1 MNLFPGDSLKRGI
14 PLIQADLSPTHYFV
28 VWLPPPDKNPP
39 CMIYFSFV
47 ESDKP
52 LIIGIGNSLMGD
64 DGVGPYVISLLE
76 QKSDISADLLV
87 LSTPGFALMTHFQG
101 RKKVII
107 VDAASFEGAPGTVAR
122 ITRDMIGKKP
132 GSGFS
137 LHDADPFAVHDRA
150 IELGLAPDEL
160 VVYAIRF
167 ENIAPREGLSPLVE
181 AGARR
186 AADLIAEELCSNA

>member
-1 MNLFPGDSLKRGI
+1 LNVTLYQARSANETCLF
-14 PLIQADLSPTHYFV
+14 
-28 VWLPPPDKNPP
+28 LPPGKNLK

-47 ESDKP
+47 DSDKP
-52 LIIGIGNSLMGD
+52 LIIGIGNPLMGD
-64 DGVGPYVISLLE
+64 DGAGPWVISLLE
-76 QKSDISADLLV
+76 EKLGLGVDLLV
-87 LSTPGFALMTHFQG
+87 LTTPGFALLTHFEG

-137 LHDADPFAVHDRA
+137 LHDADPFAVYDKA
-150 IELGLAPDEL
+150 KTLGLAPNEI

-167 ENIAPREGLSPLVE
+167 ETIAPREGLSPLVE

-186 AADLIAEELCSNA
+186 AADLIAEELCNNA

>member
-1 MNLFPGDSLKRGI
+1 VNS
-14 PLIQADLSPTHYFV
+14 
-28 VWLPPPDKNPP
+28 N
-39 CMIYFSFV
+39 
-47 ESDKP
+47 SDKP

-87 LSTPGFALMTHFQG
+87 LSTPGFALLTHFEG

-137 LHDADPFAVHDRA
+137 LHDADPFAVYDQA
-150 IELGLAPDEL
+150 KTLGLAPNEL

-167 ENIAPREGLSPLVE
+167 EAITPREGLSSSVE

-186 AADLIAEELCSNA
+186 AADLIAQEISGHA

>member
-1 MNLFPGDSLKRGI
+1 MTVCLTLRLHP
-14 PLIQADLSPTHYFV
+14 IQAALFPTHYFV
-28 VWLPPPDKNPP
+28 ALFPPGKNAP

-52 LIIGIGNSLMGD
+52 LIIGIGNSLMRD

-76 QKSDISADLLV
+76 QKSDIDADLLV
-87 LSTPGFALMTHFQG
+87 LATPGFALLTHFEG
-101 RKKVII
+101 RSLVVI
-107 VDAASFEGAPGTVAR
+107 VDAASFEGAPGTVTR

-132 GSGFS
+132 SSGFS
-137 LHDADPFAVHDRA
+137 LHDIDPFAVYDQA
-150 IELGLAPDEL
+150 KTLGLAPNEL

-167 ENIAPREGLSPLVE
+167 ETIAPREGLSPSVE

>member
-1 MNLFPGDSLKRGI
+1 
-14 PLIQADLSPTHYFV
+14 
-28 VWLPPPDKNPP
+28 
-39 CMIYFSFV
+39 
-47 ESDKP
+47 
-52 LIIGIGNSLMGD
+52 MGD

-87 LSTPGFALMTHFQG
+87 LSTPGFALLTHFEG

-137 LHDADPFAVHDRA
+137 LHDADPFAVYDQA
-150 IELGLAPDEL
+150 KTLGLAPNEL

-167 ENIAPREGLSPLVE
+167 EAITPREGLSSSVE

-186 AADLIAEELCSNA
+186 AADLIAQEISGHA

>member
-1 MNLFPGDSLKRGI
+1 VVLFP
-14 PLIQADLSPTHYFV
+14 
-28 VWLPPPDKNPP
+28 PPGKNLP

-76 QKSDISADLLV
+76 QKSDIDADLLI
-87 LSTPGFALMTHFQG
+87 LTTPGFALMTHFQG
-101 RKKVII
+101 RTRVII
-107 VDAASFEGAPGTVAR
+107 IDAASFEGAPGTVTR

-132 GSGFS
+132 SSGFS
-137 LHDADPFAVHDRA
+137 LHDIDPFAVYDQA
-150 IELGLAPDEL
+150 KTLGLAPNEL

-167 ENIAPREGLSPLVE
+167 ETIAPREGLSPSVE